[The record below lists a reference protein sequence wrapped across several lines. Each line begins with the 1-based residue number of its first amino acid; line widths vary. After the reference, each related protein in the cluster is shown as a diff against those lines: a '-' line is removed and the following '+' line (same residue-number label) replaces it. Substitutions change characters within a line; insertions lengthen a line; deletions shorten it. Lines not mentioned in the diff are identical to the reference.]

1 MKDSVQI
8 VITDTSAIYA
18 LVDKDDFHHQEAVN
32 FVKQFGARLVL
43 CVPEP
48 TLFETLTL
56 INARLGHSIAIR
68 VLTAI
73 HTSDR
78 YRLISL
84 TDEDKSRTWDTFAQY
99 ADKKWSPFDCT
110 CLAVARNRKIR
121 HAFAFDVHFDQMAGA
136 GLIRLP

>member
-1 MKDSVQI
+1 MKGIVRT

-18 LVDKDDFHHQEAVN
+18 LVDKDDVHHQEAVN
-32 FVKQFGARLVL
+32 FVKHIGSRLIL
-43 CVPEP
+43 CVLEP

-56 INARLGHSIAIR
+56 LNARLGHAIAAR
-68 VLTAI
+68 VLSAI
-73 HTSDR
+73 QTSDR

-84 TDEDKSRTWDTFAQY
+84 TDEDKLRTWDTFAQY
-99 ADKKWSPFDCT
+99 ADKEWSPFDCA
-110 CLAVARNRKIR
+110 CLAVARNRNIR